1 MSFELEEVVAGQAL
15 VPPFR
20 LKDNTASKAI
30 QAGPTLR

>member
-1 MSFELEEVVAGQAL
+1 MSLELEEVVAGQAL

-20 LKDNTASKAI
+20 LKFHAASQAI

>member
-1 MSFELEEVVAGQAL
+1 MSFELEEVSAGQAL

-20 LKDNTASKAI
+20 LKLHTASQAI

>member
-1 MSFELEEVVAGQAL
+1 MSFELEEVFAGQAL

-20 LKDNTASKAI
+20 LKNAASQAI